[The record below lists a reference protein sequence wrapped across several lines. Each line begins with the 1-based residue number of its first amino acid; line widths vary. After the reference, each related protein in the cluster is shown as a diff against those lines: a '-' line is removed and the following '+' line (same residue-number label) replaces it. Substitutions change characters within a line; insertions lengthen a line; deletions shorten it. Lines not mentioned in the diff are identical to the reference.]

1 MKAFKTGCGCL
12 FIIGLFFAALFAI
25 AIFVDVLKTRDSEGF
40 EDLNYREEYLES
52 TKEVATK
59 TAKRN
64 GLFPSVMLA
73 QSVLESNWGRSELSK
88 KYNNYFGIKEIKKG
102 EGVVYETEEYVD
114 GESGRY
120 LESFKKYSSKQESF
134 EHYAKLLTKADRYKE
149 VKKATNYIEAAHA
162 IMKAGY
168 ATDPKYA
175 NKIISVIEKYNLQE
189 LDN

>member
-1 MKAFKTGCGCL
+1 MKVFKVGCGCIS
-12 FIIGLFFAALFAI
+12 IIGIFFAAIFAI
-25 AIFVDVLKTRDSEGF
+25 AIFVDVLKTRDSEGLNN
-40 EDLNYREEYLES
+40 LNYREEYLES
-52 TKEVATK
+52 TREIAVK

-73 QSVLESNWGRSELSK
+73 QSVLESNWGRSELSQ

-102 EGVVYETEEYVD
+102 DGVVFETEEFVD

-120 LESFKKYSSKQESF
+120 LESFKKYGSKQESF
-134 EHYAKLLTKADRYKE
+134 EHYAKLLTKADRYKK
-149 VKKATNYIEAAHA
+149 VKAAKNYTEAANE

-168 ATDPKYA
+168 ATDPRYA